1 MHCAGECEKDCEEQV
16 NTIARF
22 LKKLS
27 LLFRRKRFAS
37 DLDEEMAFHREQAK
51 QEFVA
56 GGMTVEAARYEAM
69 RQFGNPTRLKEK
81 SHEVVGFSFESLMQD
96 VRYALR
102 QLAANPGFTAV
113 ITLTLALS
121 IGANSAIF
129 SVIQGVLL
137 KPLPYP
143 HSEQIVRIFLSGPEF
158 PKFPL
163 NPFDFLDFRARNKSF
178 QSMAAFTR
186 GDIQLS
192 GSGEPV
198 ELSGFGITSGY
209 FRVLGLKPQLG
220 REFDWNAEIPGN
232 GQQVILSNRLWRTR
246 FDAAPDIVGR
256 KITLN
261 MKPYTVIG
269 VMPPGTEHPGNVYH
283 ALPYGESVDVWWPF
297 EFQGNSSQR
306 GSHYIE
312 GIGRLKDGVQPE
324 QANAEMNALMA
335 QLGREYEGDKGWNV
349 RVIPLYSEIVGSN
362 QRMLYVLL
370 GAVSMVLLIACAN
383 AANLLLARAAAR
395 QREVAVRL
403 ALGAPRRRLIRQML
417 TESLMIA
424 LIGGSL
430 GALLAEG
437 GVKALV
443 SLLPAG
449 FPRAHDIHV
458 NAWVFAFTFLVS
470 IVTGILFGLAPALQ
484 ASRMD
489 PKRGLYE
496 GARGSTG
503 SARQQRLRSV
513 LVIAEVSLACVLLI
527 GAGLML
533 RSFLNQ
539 LNLDAG
545 FQKDHVLTATL
556 SLPQAEYKTE
566 AAAAH
571 FYDRLMAGLASMPG
585 VESAGGGSDLPWT
598 GYDENA
604 GGFTIDGKK
613 PLPNQEFH
621 ARYHVATP
629 DYFRALGTP
638 LVRGRFF
645 AQSDAQDAPA
655 VLIVNQAMAA
665 RYWPNEDVVGRRITF
680 ADNPKDK
687 DWMRIVGV
695 VGDVKDKP
703 DSAGAEP
710 AFWWPFLQNPIGMGN
725 GTMSLVVRADSDPRQ
740 LADGLRNQVRLLD
753 PSLAVADIRLMDLV
767 ADESIATPRFA
778 FFLVGLFAGLAIV
791 LAGIGT
797 YGVISYSVSQRI
809 PEFGLRLALGAP
821 PGNVLRMVLAQAVR
835 LAVGGAIIGLVIAL
849 TMARVLRSLIYN
861 VSPADPM
868 TFISVAILVIAIAML
883 ACYLPALR
891 AARANPMVA
900 LRND

>member
-1 MHCAGECEKDCEEQV
+1 MEPLV
-16 NTIARF
+16 LF
-22 LKKLS
+22 LKKLG
-27 LLFRRKRFAS
+27 LLLGRKRFAS
-37 DLDEEMAFHREQAK
+37 DLDEEMAFHRDQAER
-51 QEFVA
+51 EFIA
-56 GGMTVEAARYEAM
+56 GGMAPEAAKYAAM
-69 RQFGNPTRLKEK
+69 RQFGNSTRVKEK
-81 SHEVVGFSFESLMQD
+81 SHEEVGFSFESVIQD
-96 VRYALR
+96 ARYAIR
-102 QLAANPGFTAV
+102 QLAMNPGFTAI

-143 HSEQIVRIFLSGPEF
+143 HSEQIVRLFLSSAEY

-163 NPFDFLDFRARNKSF
+163 NPFDFLDFRARSKSF
-178 QSMAAFTR
+178 ESMAAFTR
-186 GDIQLS
+186 GDVQLS

-198 ELSGFGITSGY
+198 ELAGFGITSGY
-209 FRVLGLKPQLG
+209 FRVLGLKPELG

-232 GQQVILSNRLWRTR
+232 NQQVILSDRVWRTR

-256 KITLN
+256 KITID
-261 MKPYTVIG
+261 MKPYTIIG
-269 VMPPGTEHPGNVYH
+269 VMPPGTEHPGNDYH
-283 ALPYGESVDVWWPF
+283 SLPYGESVDVWWPF
-297 EFQGNSSQR
+297 PFAGNSAQR
-306 GSHYIE
+306 GSHYVE
-312 GIGRLKDGVQPE
+312 GIGRLKSSVSPA

-335 QLGREYEGDKGWNV
+335 QLGREHEGDKGWNV
-349 RVIPLYSEIVGSN
+349 LVIPLYREIVGAN
-362 QRMLYVLL
+362 KRMLFVLL
-370 GAVSMVLLIACAN
+370 GAVGMVLLIACAN

-417 TESLMIA
+417 TESLLIA
-424 LIGGSL
+424 LLGGGL
-430 GALLAEG
+430 GAILAEG

-496 GARGSTG
+496 GGRGSTG

-513 LVIAEVSLACVLLI
+513 LVVAEVSLACVLLI

-539 LNLDAG
+539 LNLDPG
-545 FQKDHVLTATL
+545 FRQDHVLTASL
-556 SLPQAEYKTE
+556 SLPQATYKKD
-566 AAAAH
+566 ADVAR
-571 FYDRLMAGLASMPG
+571 FYDRLMTNLSSLPAVQSVGA
-585 VESAGGGSDLPWT
+585 GSDLPWT

-604 GGFTIDGKK
+604 GGFTIEGKK
-613 PLPNQEFH
+613 PPPHEEFH
-621 ARYHVATP
+621 ARYHMATP
-629 DYFRALGTP
+629 DYFRALGTT

-645 AQSDAQDAPA
+645 AETDNADAPK
-655 VLIVNQAMAA
+655 VVIVNQVMAS
-665 RYWPNEDVVGRRITF
+665 RYWPNEDAIGKRFTF
-680 ADNPKDK
+680 EDAPKEK
-687 DWMRIVGV
+687 DWFRIVGV

-703 DSAGAEP
+703 DSRGAEP
-710 AFWWPFLQNPIGMGN
+710 AFWWPHLQQPSPDML
-725 GTMSLVVRADSDPRQ
+725 LVLRTSSDPRS
-740 LADGLRNQVRLLD
+740 LADALRDQVKKLD
-753 PSLAVADIRLMDLV
+753 PSLAIADVRLMDKV

-778 FFLVGLFAGLAIV
+778 FLLVGLFAGLAIV

-821 PGNVLRMVLAQAVR
+821 PINLLRMVLVQAAK
-835 LAVGGAIIGLVIAL
+835 LAVSGAIIGLTIAL
-849 TMARVLRSLIYN
+849 TLARVLRSLIYN

-883 ACYLPALR
+883 ACYLPARRAAKASPMIALR
-891 AARANPMVA
+891 A
-900 LRND
+900 D